1 MEHIFQYI
9 PNRMHPGSARDPI
22 AFFSII
28 PKNSSILSSL
38 ISASTRIQ
46 IGMALSDVRS
56 DRGRRA
62 ASDEWAQLNCW
73 GAKAA
78 VVVRAVARRLEANLM
93 SSLLITLCNIK
104 RNLDVNYDD
113 AKDGGDRIDDMMGL
127 IKQAAAAAAAATRTH
142 VQVSLLPPF
151 LWIQTSTSINSKPLS

>member
-62 ASDEWAQLNCW
+62 ASDE
-73 GAKAA
+73 
-78 VVVRAVARRLEANLM
+78 
-93 SSLLITLCNIK
+93 
-104 RNLDVNYDD
+104 
-113 AKDGGDRIDDMMGL
+113 
-127 IKQAAAAAAAATRTH
+127 
-142 VQVSLLPPF
+142 
-151 LWIQTSTSINSKPLS
+151 